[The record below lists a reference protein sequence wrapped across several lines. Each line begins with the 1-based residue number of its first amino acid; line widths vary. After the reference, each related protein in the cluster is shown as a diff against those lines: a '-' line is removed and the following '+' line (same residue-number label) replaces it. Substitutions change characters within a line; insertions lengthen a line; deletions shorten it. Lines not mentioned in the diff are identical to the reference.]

1 MKYQEEWDNITD
13 VKEIN
18 ANNSLFVPNN
28 AET

>member
-1 MKYQEEWDNITD
+1 MKYQEEWDNITG

-18 ANNSLFVPNN
+18 ANNSLFVTNI